1 MLSRNQAKAE
11 EVIKDIKQI
20 SGNDLI
26 QFCQLDLASFKS
38 GTYTFKF
45 FDTRGSSR
53 NFAKWTLEAAKIA

>member
-38 GTYTFKF
+38 GTYL
-45 FDTRGSSR
+45 
-53 NFAKWTLEAAKIA
+53 NFLIQGGLQGTLQNGR